1 MSPGEVPMARHDYET
16 EGNART
22 LREATEITL
31 NPAKLKKA
39 FAQLKKD
46 AEVANKTVVD
56 VKKLFKSK

>member
-16 EGNART
+16 EDNARM
-22 LREATEITL
+22 LREATKIKL

-39 FAQLKKD
+39 FAQLKTD

>member
-1 MSPGEVPMARHDYET
+1 MSRHDYET
-16 EGNART
+16 EYNARM
-22 LREATEITL
+22 LREATKIKL

-39 FAQLKKD
+39 FAQLKTD